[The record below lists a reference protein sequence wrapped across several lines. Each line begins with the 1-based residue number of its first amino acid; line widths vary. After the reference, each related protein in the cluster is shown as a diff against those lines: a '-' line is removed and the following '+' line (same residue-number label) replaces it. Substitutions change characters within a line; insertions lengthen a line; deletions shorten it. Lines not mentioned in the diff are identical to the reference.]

1 MNKTGHINNAW
12 ENRRKMI
19 PAMLLFGADYVT
31 FWRRLCYFLAQ
42 KQVFYVTF
50 WRRPCYFLAQALFV
64 YCSKSEYYVKFLLL
78 INNLI
83 NNSNKL
89 FNELFNNGKSLPK
102 TFWGSF
108 EALPINGC
116 VSNIDAT
123 SCGKLNKIESQYEQF
138 SSFIHHN

>member
-1 MNKTGHINNAW
+1 MTNQNKTCSMNKTKHINNAW
-12 ENRRKMI
+12 KNRRKII
-19 PAMLLFGADYVT
+19 PTMLLFGADYVT

-42 KQVFYVTF
+42 NQVFYVTF
-50 WRRPCYFLAQALFV
+50 WRRLCYFLAQAKFV
-64 YCSKSEYYVKFLLL
+64 YCIISTCYIDFLLL

-116 VSNIDAT
+116 ASSIDAT
-123 SCGKLNKIESQYEQF
+123 LCGKLNK
-138 SSFIHHN
+138 NRVTK